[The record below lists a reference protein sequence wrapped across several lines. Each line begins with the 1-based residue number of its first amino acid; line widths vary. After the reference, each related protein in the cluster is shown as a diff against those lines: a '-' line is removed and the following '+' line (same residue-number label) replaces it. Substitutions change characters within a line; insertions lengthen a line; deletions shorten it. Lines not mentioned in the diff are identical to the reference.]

1 MLKPGDLRAET
12 ILNDGQT
19 NCITSTEQTIMKVVL
34 SMLGLFMLGL
44 FTPVTIHRGTP
55 ALRRPQ
61 VGTGIIEALCST
73 QRWKSGIKAGL

>member
-34 SMLGLFMLGL
+34 SMLGL